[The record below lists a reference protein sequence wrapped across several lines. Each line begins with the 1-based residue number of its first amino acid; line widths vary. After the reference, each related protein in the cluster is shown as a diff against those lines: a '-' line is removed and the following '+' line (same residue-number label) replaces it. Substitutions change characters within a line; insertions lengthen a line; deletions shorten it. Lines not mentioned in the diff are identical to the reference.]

1 MIFGRIENYQH
12 NKGLS
17 PLLKRAFDYIRATDM
32 SILAAGHYA
41 IDGNNLY
48 AIISESATKPEAE
61 GTWEAHRRYIDLHY
75 IIMGTERMGFAPVSR
90 LKPGVY
96 DHNKDF
102 LLLQGKG
109 DFLTAYEGDF
119 IVLWPED
126 AHMPGIAVTGPSPV
140 KKAVFKIRVS

>member
-12 NKGLS
+12 YKGLS
-17 PLLKRAFDYIRATDM
+17 PLLNRAFEYIRAADLL
-32 SILAAGHYA
+32 ILAAGHYA

-90 LKPGVY
+90 LKPGGY
-96 DHNKDF
+96 DHDKDF
-102 LLLQGKG
+102 LLLEGTG
-109 DFLTAYEGDF
+109 DFLTLHERDF
-119 IVLWPED
+119 VLLWPED
-126 AHMPGIAVTGPSPV
+126 AHMPGIAVAGPSLV
-140 KKAVFKIRVS
+140 KKGVFKIRVS